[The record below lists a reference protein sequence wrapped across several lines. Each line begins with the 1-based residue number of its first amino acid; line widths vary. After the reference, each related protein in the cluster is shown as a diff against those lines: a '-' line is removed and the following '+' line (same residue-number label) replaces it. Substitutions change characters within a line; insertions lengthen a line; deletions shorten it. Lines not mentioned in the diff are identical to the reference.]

1 VCAFCTAGKSRV
13 VRLKSDWQS
22 LCDAF
27 RAFGRRVDQIH
38 TVNVNANSVRTE
50 AKEVAQRYFRESRSS
65 LQNLGLDDELSAL
78 DKGFESL
85 MQLSNGMNAVSS
97 YKKQIRSI
105 RKLLPKVTTRIELN
119 QSVVKTPV
127 NTSAED
133 ERVIE
138 TLEGL
143 VPSAA
148 LSYKQA
154 IIDLADAA
162 RLSFRGPAL
171 ELREALRETLDHLA
185 PDSEVTSAPGYAEEK
200 GRHGPTMKQK
210 VRFILKARGQ
220 SKSSSEVPEQTTTTI
235 DEMVGTLTRSI
246 YDRSSAATHVA
257 SERRIVIQI
266 RRYVLAILHDI
277 LEL

>member
-1 VCAFCTAGKSRV
+1 MTTPAD
-13 VRLKSDWQS
+13 DWQS

-27 RAFGRRVDQIH
+27 TTFGRHIDQTS
-38 TVNVNANSVRTE
+38 TVNLNANSTRTE
-50 AKEVAQRYFRESRSS
+50 AREVAQQYFRQSRSS
-65 LQNLGLDDELSAL
+65 LQNVGLDDELSIL
-78 DKGFESL
+78 DKCFESL
-85 MQLSNGMNAVSS
+85 IQLSSGMNAVSS
-97 YKKQIRSI
+97 YKKQIKVV
-105 RKLLPKVTTRIELN
+105 RKLLPKITARIELN
-119 QSVVKTPV
+119 QSVVKPA

-133 ERVIE
+133 ERVIQ

-148 LSYKQA
+148 LSYRQA
-154 IIDLADAA
+154 IIDLADDS

-185 PDSEVTSAPGYAEEK
+185 PDSEVTGAPGYAEEK
-200 GRHGPTMKQK
+200 GRPGPTMKQK

-246 YDRSSAATHVA
+246 YDRSSVATHVA
-257 SERRIVIQI
+257 SERRTVMQI